1 MRPGYALL
9 ISLAAVSC
17 ASETQPL
24 DPNTVPLPRAAPKH
38 ASTSARPISTM
49 VKWQSVSEPLTAEQ
63 VNLDQAKCALSAN
76 LAIRTSPELKFNVI
90 FARCMRAKGYRART
104 QSTADAAA
112 DAPRRWHASVP
123 DPRGRTR
130 DPRLRRHELHRARAR
145 RSAAGRRPAGR
156 QCLAPREL

>member
-24 DPNTVPLPRAAPKH
+24 DPDTVPLPRAAPKH
-38 ASTSARPISTM
+38 ASTSARPIPTM

-104 QSTADAAA
+104 QSTAGPGNDQF
-112 DAPRRWHASVP
+112 D
-123 DPRGRTR
+123 
-130 DPRLRRHELHRARAR
+130 
-145 RSAAGRRPAGR
+145 
-156 QCLAPREL
+156 